1 LAQKQYKFSGHESFQ
16 CRHFWLKKGYDFIS
30 SGMSHRDE
38 HAVIELG
45 VGKNMVASIVHWMRV
60 YGLIDAD
67 NELTDLAQLL
77 YADGGFDPYMEDIGT
92 AFLLH
97 FQALRI
103 DLASIYSIAFQD
115 FRKTKITSDFT
126 GKQLEEHISRRL
138 IKEGVAFSH
147 KSLQTDVKVFLR
159 TYQTGT
165 KMGAKTVEDDYASLL
180 LGLGLFEAVN
190 NSFID
195 GSQVYRFRYNE
206 KKDLPA
212 LLWLYATLTIFPS
225 QSSIAIEEVQSNV
238 SDKFLCNREGTE
250 GKVKELVEAGMLVFN
265 EDAGRKELQI
275 KSKLDQN
282 QVLELYYGGV

>member
-1 LAQKQYKFSGHESFQ
+1 MQKQYKFSGHESFQ

-45 VGKNMVASIVHWMRV
+45 VGKNMVSSIVHWMRV
-60 YGLIDAD
+60 YGLIDQN
-67 NELTDLAQLL
+67 NELQEFAHTLFSDEGL
-77 YADGGFDPYMEDIGT
+77 DPYLEDLGT

-97 FQALRI
+97 FLALHI

-126 GKQLEEHISRRL
+126 GKQLEDYISRRL
-138 IKEGVAFSH
+138 IKEGVAFSQ

-159 TYQTGT
+159 TYQTGS
-165 KMGAKTVEDDYASLL
+165 KKGAKTVEDDYASLM

-190 NSFID
+190 NSFIE

-206 KKDLPA
+206 KNELPA
-212 LLWLYATLTIFPS
+212 MLWL
-225 QSSIAIEEVQSNV
+225 SSLLIIYPDQRSIPLIEAQRNV

-250 GKVKELVEAGMLVFN
+250 EKVKELVERGMLVYN
-265 EDAGRKELQI
+265 EDAGRKEIQI
-275 KSKLDQN
+275 KSKLDSN
-282 QVLELYYGGV
+282 QVLESYYGGV